1 MFDDRRMRRIRRDL
15 RKGLEKM
22 SHRRPIQYFNLAS
35 MPAVPFDV
43 NILKSEAVMR
53 LLQETK
59 SCIGGVKIEMI
70 TNGENS
76 WSQEEHPAATI
87 GIHVQ
92 SPTVL
97 FVEPLGKEQ
106 RIEAIS
112 HELGHLLLVYRF
124 GLGLVGPR
132 IPHRENSQ
140 EAFRFFS
147 NMKENWFYLLGQI
160 PNTIH
165 HLILV
170 GFLKEGYGI
179 TSSRHAQF
187 LQRHF
192 QNSGDEGS
200 KDRELLYARG
210 LAAFEYGKLVGPIE
224 RVINTRSQAEFF
236 WEAYSSAKKC
246 FGNYSSSSIPTPSDY
261 KEDILCFLEGLRYRK
276 KDFMFFPKETI
287 DDREKEERSM

>member
-1 MFDDRRMRRIRRDL
+1 
-15 RKGLEKM
+15 M
-22 SHRRPIQYFNLAS
+22 SNHRPIQYFNLAS
-35 MPAVPFDV
+35 RPAVPFDV
-43 NILKSEAVMR
+43 NSLKSEAVMK

-59 SCIGGVKIEMI
+59 SCIGGVKIEII

-87 GIHVQ
+87 GINIQ

-97 FVEPLGKEQ
+97 FVESLGKEQ

-112 HELGHLLLVYRF
+112 HELGHLLLVYRS
-124 GLGLVGPR
+124 GLGLVGLR
-132 IPHRENSQ
+132 IPHRKNSQ

-147 NMKENWFYLLGQI
+147 NMKESWFYLLGQI

-170 GFLKEGYGI
+170 GFLKEGYGL
-179 TSSRHAQF
+179 TSSRHAHF

-200 KDRELLYARG
+200 KDKELLYARG

-224 RVINTRSQAEFF
+224 RVINTRSQSESF
-236 WEAYSSAKKC
+236 WEAYSSAQKY

-261 KEDILCFLEGLRYRK
+261 KEDILSFLESLGYRK
-276 KDFMFFPKETI
+276 EGFMFFPKDVS
-287 DDREKEERSM
+287 DDREEGVG